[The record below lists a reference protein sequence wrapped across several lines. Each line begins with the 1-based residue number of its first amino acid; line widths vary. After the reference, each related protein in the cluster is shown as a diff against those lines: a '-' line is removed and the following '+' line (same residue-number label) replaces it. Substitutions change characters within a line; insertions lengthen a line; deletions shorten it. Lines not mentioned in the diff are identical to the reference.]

1 MRGKSPKA
9 RQGLCPLES
18 PGAWSPPFSRSLRC
32 APSRAG
38 LPSAI
43 KQDRFATLSWWAN
56 RSCFFLW
63 FHRGNT
69 LFFQSVARQILYL
82 RGCLKVLFTST
93 NTARAQGWG
102 NPRGSTPLCWGS
114 RDQEV
119 PGVSFAA
126 LMLLLSSKVII
137 TELPPKSLIFRIRK
151 WLQVSDMKNISFSCH
166 FNKV

>member
-1 MRGKSPKA
+1 MGEGAVAPSALPFVWALRPKPRVTFPSRGKSPKA

-102 NPRGSTPLCWGS
+102 NPRGSAPLCWRSGVL
-114 RDQEV
+114 RTPNQEV
-119 PGVSFAA
+119 PG
-126 LMLLLSSKVII
+126 
-137 TELPPKSLIFRIRK
+137 ESLVTF
-151 WLQVSDMKNISFSCH
+151 FS
-166 FNKV
+166 